1 MAPSAAGLWDAYR
14 LRWKRRRLLWR
25 AVRARHQLRIVR
37 DGTSQIG
44 ADDILAATVLRNEI
58 ERLPYFL
65 EHHRALGV
73 RHFLMVDNASTD
85 GSAEFLRAQPDVSLW
100 HSDHGYKQSR
110 FGMDWLCWLL
120 LRHGHGHWCLTVDA
134 DELFIYPYWDS
145 RDLRALT
152 GWLERSGAEAFPAM
166 MLDLYPKG
174 PLAGHDYMPRS
185 DPTALLQ
192 WFDRGNYTIARQ
204 ERMGNLWIQG
214 GVRARVFFAEDPRR
228 APTLTKLPLV
238 RWNRRYVYLNSTHSA
253 LPPRL
258 NRVYGGTGEEAGS
271 GLLLHSKFL
280 PGVVDRAREEKARRE
295 HFRQSELYDDYYD
308 KLAANPDLWSP
319 ASSRLGGWR
328 ELEAMG
334 LMSRG
339 GWI

>member
-1 MAPSAAGLWDAYR
+1 MAPSAGALLDAYR
-14 LRWKRRRLLWR
+14 LRWKRRRLMWR
-25 AVRARHQLRIVR
+25 AMRARHQLQAVCDR
-37 DGTSQIG
+37 TSAIRPG
-44 ADDILAATVLRNEI
+44 DILGATVLRNEI
-58 ERLPYFL
+58 VRLPYFL
-65 EHHRALGV
+65 AHHRALGV

-85 GSAEFLRAQPDVSLW
+85 GSAEYLRDQPDVSLW
-100 HSDHGYKQSR
+100 HSGEGYKQSR

-120 LRHGHGHWCLTVDA
+120 MRHGHGHWCLTVDA

-152 GWLERSGAEAFPAM
+152 AWLDRSGAEAFPAM

-174 PLAGHDYMPRS
+174 PLAGQSYDPGS
-185 DPTALLQ
+185 DPTDILQ
-192 WFDRGNYTIARQ
+192 WFDAGNHVIRRQ

-214 GVRARVFFAEDPRR
+214 GVRARVFFAGDPRR

-238 RWNRRYVYLNSTHSA
+238 RWNRRFAYVNSTHSA

-258 NRVYGGTGEEAGS
+258 NRVYDAQGGEAGS

-280 PGVVDRAREEKARRE
+280 PGVVERAREEKARRE
-295 HFRQSELYDDYYD
+295 HFRQAELYDDYYD
-308 KLAANPDLWSP
+308 RLAANPDLWCP

-328 ELEAMG
+328 RLEAMG

>member
-1 MAPSAAGLWDAYR
+1 MAPTLPELWDAYK
-14 LRWKRRRLLWR
+14 LRWKRRRLLAR
-25 AVRARHQLRIVR
+25 ALRARRQLSAVCDRTAALR
-37 DGTSQIG
+37 P
-44 ADDILAATVLRNEI
+44 DDILAVTVLRNEV

-65 EHHRALGV
+65 SHHRALGV

-85 GSAEFLRAQPDVSLW
+85 GSPEYLWAQPDVSLW
-100 HSDHGYKQSR
+100 QSADGYKRSR
-110 FGMDWLCWLL
+110 FGMDWLSWLL
-120 LRHGHGHWCLTVDA
+120 LRYGHGHWCLTVDA

-152 GWLERSGAEAFPAM
+152 AWLDSGGIEAYPAM
-166 MLDLYPKG
+166 MLDLYPRG
-174 PLAGHDYMPRS
+174 RLADQTYAPGS

-192 WFDRGNYTIARQ
+192 WFDRGNYTITRQ
-204 ERMGNLWIQG
+204 PRMGNLWIQG
-214 GVRARVFFAEDPRR
+214 GVRARVFFSNDPRR

-238 RWNRRYVYLNSTHSA
+238 KWNRRYVYVNSTHSA

-258 NRVYGGTGEEAGS
+258 NRFYDNVGGEAGS

-280 PGVVDRAREEKARRE
+280 PGVVARAREEKDRRE

-308 KLAANPDLWSP
+308 RLAANPDLWCP
-319 ASSRLGGWR
+319 ESSRLGGWR
-328 ELEAMG
+328 RLEAMG

-339 GWI
+339 GWV